1 MANTPDELGD
11 FVRAALERGVPRAE
25 IEAALRQ
32 AGWTLGQTRTALAA
46 YADVQF
52 PIPVPKPRPYL
63 DAREAFMY
71 LVLFSTLYWSA
82 FHLGSLLFD
91 IINVTFPDPATDQA
105 NMRVY
110 TRSSMRWSI
119 SSLIV
124 AFPVFLYMSRAI
136 ARDIAADPVKR
147 HSKVR
152 RWLTYLTLFLAS
164 SIIIG
169 DVITLLYNLLGGE
182 LTVRFVLKALVVA
195 FIAGSIFWYYVEDE
209 ALSGA
214 SPQTP
219 AERDEREV
227 PGRGGGAPRQI

>member
-1 MANTPDELGD
+1 MASTPDELGG
-11 FVRAALERGVPRAE
+11 FVRAALERGVPRAD

-32 AGWTLGQTRTALAA
+32 AGWTIEQTRTALGG
-46 YADVQF
+46 YADVPF

-91 IINVTFPDPATDQA
+91 IINITFPDPASDRA
-105 NMRVY
+105 NLTVY

-124 AFPVFLYMSRAI
+124 AFPVFLYMSRLV

-164 SIIIG
+164 TIIIG

-182 LTVRFVLKALVVA
+182 LTVRFLLKALVVA
-195 FIAGSIFWYYVEDE
+195 FIAGSVFWYYVT
-209 ALSGA
+209 SGD
-214 SPQTP
+214 T
-219 AERDEREV
+219 
-227 PGRGGGAPRQI
+227 

>member
-1 MANTPDELGD
+1 MASTPDELTE
-11 FVRAALERGVPRAE
+11 FVKAALARGVPRAE
-25 IEAALRQ
+25 IDTVLRQ
-32 AGWTLGQTRTALAA
+32 AGWTIDQTRMALAGFA
-46 YADVQF
+46 ETAF

-63 DAREAFMY
+63 DARDAFMY

-105 NMRVY
+105 RMLPYLRGA
-110 TRSSMRWSI
+110 MRWSI

-124 AFPVFLYMSRAI
+124 AFPVFLYMSRLI
-136 ARDIAADPVKR
+136 ARDIAADPNKR

-152 RWLTYLTLFLAS
+152 RWLTYLTLFFAS

-182 LTVRFVLKALVVA
+182 ITIRFVLKALVVA
-195 FIAGSIFWYYVEDE
+195 FIAGTIFWYYLTSVQD
-209 ALSGA
+209 
-214 SPQTP
+214 
-219 AERDEREV
+219 
-227 PGRGGGAPRQI
+227 APH